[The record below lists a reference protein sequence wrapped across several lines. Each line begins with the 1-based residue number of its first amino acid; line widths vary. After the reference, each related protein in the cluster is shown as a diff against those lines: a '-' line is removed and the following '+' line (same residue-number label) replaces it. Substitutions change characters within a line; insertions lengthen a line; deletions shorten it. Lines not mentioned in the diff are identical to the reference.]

1 MSSAAAADGA
11 RDIKV
16 ISLIGVS
23 HYLSHV
29 YQLALPALF
38 PLIHRFE
45 GISYVD
51 LGVLTSVFFLTSGL
65 GQTPAG
71 FMVDKAGARPTL
83 FAGMLLLAGSVAA
96 FSLTSDYTAM
106 LALSFLAGLGNSVFH
121 PADLSILNGSIS
133 KARIGRGFGIHGF
146 GGFIGYATTPFTVFA
161 LGSAIGWQQTM
172 LLIGGL
178 GLLVL
183 AMMVAARGD
192 LRDSGRDRGIE
203 PQSLKED
210 IGVLLRPASVFSFLF
225 FAFMAMGSVGL
236 MAFGSSA
243 LIQLLGLDGEVASS
257 VITLQL
263 TGSVIGILIGGW
275 IADRVAQRH
284 DVATAAVVTLG
295 VVFLLCVPAFR
306 PASYAV
312 LVGLMMMFG
321 ALYGMANPLRDMVI
335 RSFAPSGSAGKVF
348 GFTYSGMDF
357 GSSISALVFGY
368 LLAQEQPGLVFV
380 CVAVFMMIGV
390 MAVLLAKAASPPRA
404 AEAEAAA

>member
-1 MSSAAAADGA
+1 MSAATADGA

-45 GISYVD
+45 GISYID

-71 FMVDKAGARPTL
+71 FLVDKIGARPTL
-83 FAGMLLLAGSVAA
+83 FAGMALLAGSTAA
-96 FSLTSDYTAM
+96 FSLTSDYSVM
-106 LALSFLAGLGNSVFH
+106 LFLSFLAGLGNSVFH
-121 PADLSILNGSIS
+121 PADFSILNGSVS

-146 GGFIGYATTPFTVFA
+146 GGFIGYATTPFCVFA
-161 LGSAIGWQQTM
+161 LGTLLGWHTTM
-172 LLIGGL
+172 LIIGALGL
-178 GLLVL
+178 GVL
-183 AMMVAARGD
+183 SVMVASRSD
-192 LRDSGRDRGIE
+192 LRDSGKDMGVP
-203 PQSLKED
+203 PQSFKDD
-210 IGVLLRPASVFSFLF
+210 ISVLLRPASIFSFTF

-236 MAFGSSA
+236 MAFGASA
-243 LIQLLGLDGEVASS
+243 LIQLLGLAGDVASS

-275 IADRVAQRH
+275 AADKIAQRH
-284 DVATAAVVTLG
+284 DIATATVVTLG
-295 VVFLLCVPAFR
+295 VALLLCVPAFE
-306 PASYAV
+306 PKSYFT
-312 LVGLMMMFG
+312 LVALMMCFG

-335 RSFAPSGSAGKVF
+335 RSFAPTGGAGKVF

-368 LLAQEQPGLVFV
+368 LLGQGKPGLVFV
-380 CVAVFMMIGV
+380 LVGVFMMIGV
-390 MAVLLAKAASPPRA
+390 LAVLLAKATSPPKQVPA
-404 AEAEAAA
+404 TA